1 MISTICKEGSVRA
14 GGVIGLFPAY
24 SDGDD
29 VKVLN
34 EDKSDVLATFY
45 GLRQQVYICMYVH
58 VCTHK

>member
-1 MISTICKEGSVRA
+1 MQRRSVHAR
-14 GGVIGLFPAY
+14 GVIGLFPAY

-45 GLRQQVYICMYVH
+45 GLRQQVYNI
-58 VCTHK
+58 CTHE